1 MDVDRTARVS
11 FGAKLDK
18 TNPQGIHIGK
28 NSYIASGAI
37 IFSHDFARNIHTHTY
52 IGDKCFIGANAIIM
66 CGIRIGDEVVIGAGS
81 VVTKL
86 YRCRKSCANN
96 SYGYSYGQIW

>member
-28 NSYIASGAI
+28 NSYIASGALLFLVMI
-37 IFSHDFARNIHTHTY
+37 LQGIYIHTH
-52 IGDKCFIGANAIIM
+52 ILEINVLLELMRLLC
-66 CGIRIGDEVVIGAGS
+66 VV
-81 VVTKL
+81 
-86 YRCRKSCANN
+86 
-96 SYGYSYGQIW
+96 